1 MSRRIR
7 ILFCLLA
14 VLQPLAAAA
23 CADATAPQGVECKEW
38 GSNNTCLRWG

>member
-14 VLQPLAAAA
+14 VALPLVAAA
-23 CADATAPQGVECKEW
+23 CADATAPQGVECKEYS
-38 GSNNTCLRWG
+38 SNNTCIRWG